1 MKLRARFGKRTRTAS
16 RARTVRDDEPD
27 VAVVQFRPR
36 IVPGDQQRNAG
47 RVKPVMAQQLHHRG
61 VQRFDAAF
69 SAPHCAEEP
78 EGVQDSERVFDIG
91 FFPALRK
98 TAQIVHGEFVVYGE
112 PQQLLQAGF
121 DFAGRDIAG
130 QEVRRIAPGDP
141 PGQLGSV
148 LRPEL
153 FDRPAEFSDMDRRGE
168 TVIFGELR
176 DGPRERPRIGGRDAP
191 AGLAPERLRRVGS
204 ERIQFR
210 RIAEVREDRA
220 GFHRRELVF
229 VAEQDETAL
238 RPQRIEQFP
247 HQQQRDHRALVDDDQ
262 VPRQRVPAVVPGSCR
277 ADRCRAAGAG
287 SNSAAKA
294 AVI

>member
-1 MKLRARFGKRTRTAS
+1 M
-16 RARTVRDDEPD
+16 
-27 VAVVQFRPR
+27 
-36 IVPGDQQRNAG
+36 
-47 RVKPVMAQQLHHRG
+47 
-61 VQRFDAAF
+61 
-69 SAPHCAEEP
+69 
-78 EGVQDSERVFDIG
+78 FDIG
-91 FFPALRK
+91 FFPALRE
-98 TAQIVHGEFVVYGE
+98 TAQIVHGEFVVYGD

-121 DFAGRDIAG
+121 DFAGRGIAG

-191 AGLAPERLRRVGS
+191 AGLAPERLRRVGP

-262 VPRQRVPAVVPGSCR
+262 VPRQRVPAVVPAVAARIDAEQPVQGR
-277 ADRCRAAGAG
+277 TRQRKQPRFDRIGDVQPADAACERLRKTRLRLAGRRGERHGELRIAFEFKREQRRHHGGLAG
-287 SNSAAKA
+287 SGTARYDRER
-294 AVI
+294 V